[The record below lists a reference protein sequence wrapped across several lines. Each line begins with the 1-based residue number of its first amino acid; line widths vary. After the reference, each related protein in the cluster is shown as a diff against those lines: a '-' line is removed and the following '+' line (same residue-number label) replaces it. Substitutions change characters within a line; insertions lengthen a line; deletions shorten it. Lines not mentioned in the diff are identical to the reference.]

1 MCVKISVRVSRPLV
15 VMVALLVALLSACSS
30 VGGGSGAGG
39 PSGAGGAIGTGA
51 KVAFVSQ
58 VEGIP
63 YFAGFK
69 AGAEQA
75 AQQLG
80 LSYTQAG
87 PATADSTEQLRIF
100 NSLVSQGYLAI
111 AISPLDPNSMNPA
124 IAAARK
130 QGVHVI
136 TADADAP
143 GSEREV
149 FVQQA
154 TDQDLGFAAMDQLA
168 QAMGGSGQYGIISG
182 APDTQTFNS
191 WSHFIQL
198 RQQAKYPNI
207 QLVGGLRYTASTAQA
222 LQEAQ
227 NLMTAYPGLKGIIAV
242 PSTAVP
248 GVAQAVR
255 NAGKTGQVA
264 VTGFGSPKTAAQFVD
279 SGVMA
284 STVLWDV
291 PKLGQLTVWAMKQIL
306 DAKSFAPENS
316 VSGLDQPVRFDAA
329 SRTLVMGPPTVFT
342 KANIG
347 NYNF

>member
-1 MCVKISVRVSRPLV
+1 VKISLLIPRLLV
-15 VMVALLVALLSACSS
+15 VLVVLLVALLSACSS

-39 PSGAGGAIGTGA
+39 PSGAGGASGTGP

-100 NSLVSQGYLAI
+100 NSLVSQGYQAI

-198 RQQAKYPNI
+198 RQQTKYPDI

-306 DAKSFAPENS
+306 DGKSFAQENS
-316 VSGLDQPVRFDAA
+316 VPGLDQPVRFGAA

>member
-1 MCVKISVRVSRPLV
+1 VKISLLIPRPLV
-15 VMVALLVALLSACSS
+15 VLVALLVALLSACSS

-39 PSGAGGAIGTGA
+39 PSGAGGASGTGP

-100 NSLVSQGYLAI
+100 NSLVSQGYQAI

-198 RQQAKYPNI
+198 RQQTKYPDI

-306 DAKSFAPENS
+306 DGKSFAQENS
-316 VSGLDQPVRFDAA
+316 VPGLDQPVRFGAA

>member
-1 MCVKISVRVSRPLV
+1 MKISLLIPRLLV
-15 VMVALLVALLSACSS
+15 VLVVLLVALLSACSS

-39 PSGAGGAIGTGA
+39 PSGAGGASGTGP

-100 NSLVSQGYLAI
+100 NSLVSQGYQAI

-198 RQQAKYPNI
+198 RQQTKYPDI

-306 DAKSFAPENS
+306 DGKSFAQENS
-316 VSGLDQPVRFDAA
+316 VPGLDQPVRFGAA

>member
-1 MCVKISVRVSRPLV
+1 MKISLLIPRPLV
-15 VMVALLVALLSACSS
+15 VLVALLVALLSACSS

-39 PSGAGGAIGTGA
+39 PSGAGGASGTGP

-100 NSLVSQGYLAI
+100 NSLVSQGYQAI

-198 RQQAKYPNI
+198 RQQTKYPDI

-306 DAKSFAPENS
+306 DGKSFAQENS
-316 VSGLDQPVRFDAA
+316 VPGLDQPVRFGAA